1 MALELSDLKSSIQSV
16 VSPLMLFKI
25 PLPLARFTFVLQ
37 LPSNVLKNNI
47 PYKVASLV
55 LKCRAIKN
63 GVRVL

>member
-16 VSPLMLFKI
+16 VSPLLIFKI

-47 PYKVASLV
+47 PNKVASLV
-55 LKCRAIKN
+55 LKCRAINK